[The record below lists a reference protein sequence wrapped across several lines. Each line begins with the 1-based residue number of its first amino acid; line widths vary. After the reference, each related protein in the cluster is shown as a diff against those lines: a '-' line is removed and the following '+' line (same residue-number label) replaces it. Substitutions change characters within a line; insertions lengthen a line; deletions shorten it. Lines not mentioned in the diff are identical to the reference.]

1 FNLPAVRL
9 KDKEI
14 SAIGAAINA
23 GVWAGFFDSYEEG
36 VKAMVREDK
45 TFWPRPADVAVYEHL
60 YQEVYKKV
68 YKRNE
73 SLFKT
78 LEAFTPKNEL

>member
-1 FNLPAVRL
+1 
-9 KDKEI
+9 
-14 SAIGAAINA
+14 
-23 GVWAGFFDSYEEG
+23 
-36 VKAMVREDK
+36 MVRQEK
-45 TFWPRPADVAVYEHL
+45 IFRPKPAAVAVSEHL
-60 YQEVYKKV
+60 YQDVYKKL